1 MMFTGLSEEIG
12 RVREVRRN
20 SGGLYLVIGARH
32 VLEGTRLGDSIMVSG
47 SCLTV
52 TELGSD
58 WFSVDLSPETVERT
72 TWSETRPGRLVNLER
87 ALQMGDRLGG
97 HLVSGHV
104 DGVGTVRGLPPEGAG
119 RRLRVSFPRE
129 LGRFLAEKGSIT
141 VDGIS
146 LTVAS
151 VAEGQFEA
159 AIIPHTLAETSLG
172 SLASGDRVNLE
183 IDLLA
188 RYLDRLLTER
198 STGGLSRG
206 LLERSGLI

>member
-1 MMFTGLSEEIG
+1 MFTGLAEETG
-12 RVREVRRN
+12 RVRGVKRN
-20 SGGLYLVIGARH
+20 SGGLSLVIGASR

-52 TELGSD
+52 TELGQD
-58 WFSVDLSPETVERT
+58 WFSIDLSPETVDRT
-72 TWSETRPGRLVNLER
+72 TWGEVRPGRVVNLER

-104 DGVGTVRGLPPEGAG
+104 DGVGSVRGLLPEGSG
-119 RRLRVSFPRE
+119 RRLRVNFPRE
-129 LGRFLAEKGSIT
+129 LAKFLAEKGSVT

-151 VAEGQFEA
+151 RTEGHFEA

-172 SLASGDRVNLE
+172 LLSSGDRVNLE
-183 IDLLA
+183 VDLLA
-188 RYLDRLLTER
+188 RYLDRLLAER
-198 STGGLSRG
+198 ASGGLSRE